1 MSAQDVATYRQQRR
15 QLVRPGYGEGL
26 TSLEFAVVL
35 AIIGVL
41 AYFLLQGLLFIQA
54 EAERQGFDDN
64 RAALE
69 RAVSYEL
76 MSRGTRGEETGT
88 VASVSQ
94 NPFQWLEPKPPG
106 WAGEY
111 PAQRRAVPGAWYW
124 DSRRAEVVYVPKD
137 PARVSFTEKEHHEI
151 RLRIEVTGGHA
162 RLAPVQPFA
171 WRQ

>member
-1 MSAQDVATYRQQRR
+1 MSAQRVTICRR
-15 QLVRPGYGEGL
+15 KRWQLVRPACEQGL

-54 EAERQGFDDN
+54 QAERQAFDDN

-69 RAVSYEL
+69 RALSYEL
-76 MSRGTRGEETGT
+76 MSRGTRGEAPG
-88 VASVSQ
+88 AAMASQ
-94 NPFQWLEPKPPG
+94 NPFQWLEPKPLG

-111 PAQRRAVPGAWYW
+111 PAPGRAIAGAWYW

-137 PARVSFTEKEHHEI
+137 PARVSFTENKQHEI
-151 RLRIEVTGGHA
+151 RLRVDLAGGRA
-162 RLAPVQPFA
+162 SLVPVRPFV
-171 WRQ
+171 WR

>member
-1 MSAQDVATYRQQRR
+1 MKAKNVSVCRR
-15 QLVRPGYGEGL
+15 PRGQSGSSNNEQGL

-35 AIIGVL
+35 AIISAL

-76 MSRGTRGEETGT
+76 MSRGTRGEGPGT

-111 PAQRRAVPGAWYW
+111 PAQGRAVPGAWYW
-124 DSRRAEVVYVPKD
+124 DSRRGEVVYVPKD
-137 PARVSFTEKEHHEI
+137 PARVSFAEKKQHEI
-151 RLRIEVTGGHA
+151 RLRIDMAGGHA
-162 RLAPVQPFA
+162 ILVPVQPFA
-171 WRQ
+171 WR